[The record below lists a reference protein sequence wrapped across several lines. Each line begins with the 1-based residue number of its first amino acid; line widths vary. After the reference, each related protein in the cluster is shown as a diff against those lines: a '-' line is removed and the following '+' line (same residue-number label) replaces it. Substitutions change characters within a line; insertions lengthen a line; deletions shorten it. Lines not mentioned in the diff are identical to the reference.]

1 MLVATACGSPGR
13 QTPDSWSTP
22 GRGGVLRV
30 AVPTDPPSLDPFT
43 TPSYAVAYGHLLA
56 AIYDPL
62 VWADP
67 ATGAIRPHIAESLT
81 PSPDARTWTL
91 VIRPGVV
98 FSDGLPF
105 DAAAV
110 KANWRVHADPATGSA
125 GAIAATGLKLTVAD
139 PLRLTIELPGPN
151 AHFDRAVAN
160 NLAYVA
166 SPRALNDLV
175 SLRTE
180 PVGAGPFV
188 LAERVPG
195 RRLTLRR
202 NPHYWQP
209 GRPYLDQV
217 EVHVPSV
224 GKTQVESMA
233 AEDFDLTTVGDPAQ
247 VKEATA
253 EKLGVLPIQL
263 GGGRMLVFNTRRPP
277 FNDPAA
283 RRAVVNSLSADEID
297 RRFFRGAGT
306 PAHGIFGSTS
316 QLANGRLAA
325 RDDDPEAA
333 RAGFD
338 KLTAG
343 GSRPFDFTFVA
354 VGVEDPGSQASYIR
368 AQVQRF
374 PGVHM
379 RIDTVDTATLIRRS
393 ISGDFDMAVT
403 GLWMSDPEPV
413 LYDFLRPGSL
423 TNISGYSNATVT
435 EAMNAG
441 RLATNPVARRDAYT
455 RVQVRLN
462 EDLPF
467 WVYQEAANTVVFA
480 PSVTGIQPHGDG
492 LVLFDRIGL
501 RR

>member
-1 MLVATACGSPGR
+1 M
-13 QTPDSWSTP
+13 
-22 GRGGVLRV
+22 

-67 ATGAIRPHIAESLT
+67 ATGTIRPHIAESLT

-91 VIRPGVV
+91 VIRPGVT

-110 KANWRVHADPATGSA
+110 KANWRVHADPTIGSA

-139 PLRLTIELPGPN
+139 PLRLTVELPGPN

-160 NLAYVA
+160 NLAYIA
-166 SPRALNDLV
+166 SPRSLTDLV
-175 SLRTE
+175 SLRTK

-188 LAERVPG
+188 LAEHVPG

-217 EVHVPSV
+217 EVHVPAA
-224 GKTQVESMA
+224 GKTPAEAIA
-233 AEDFDLTTVGDPAQ
+233 AKNFDLTTVSDPAHA
-247 VKEATA
+247 KEATA
-253 EKLGVLPIQL
+253 KKLGVVPLQL
-263 GGGRMLVFNTRRPP
+263 SGGRMLVFNTRRPP
-277 FNDPAA
+277 FNDMAA
-283 RRAVVNSLSADEID
+283 RKAVVNSLSAGEID
-297 RRFFRGAGT
+297 RRFFQGVGT
-306 PAHGIFGSTS
+306 PAQGIFDTTS
-316 QLANGRLAA
+316 QLANGRLTAH
-325 RDDDPEAA
+325 DDDPEAA

-338 KLTAG
+338 KLTTG
-343 GSRPFDFTFVA
+343 GTRPFRFTFVA
-354 VGVEDPGSQASYIR
+354 LGGADPDSQASYIQR
-368 AQVQRF
+368 QVERF

-379 RIDTVDTATLIRRS
+379 RIDVVDTATLIRRNV
-393 ISGDFDMAVT
+393 SGDFDMAVT
-403 GLWMSDPEPV
+403 GMWMSDPEPV

-423 TNISGYSNATVT
+423 TNVSGYSHAAVT

-441 RLATNPVARRDAYT
+441 RLATNPATRRDAYT

-480 PSVTGIQPHGDG
+480 PSITGIQPHSDG